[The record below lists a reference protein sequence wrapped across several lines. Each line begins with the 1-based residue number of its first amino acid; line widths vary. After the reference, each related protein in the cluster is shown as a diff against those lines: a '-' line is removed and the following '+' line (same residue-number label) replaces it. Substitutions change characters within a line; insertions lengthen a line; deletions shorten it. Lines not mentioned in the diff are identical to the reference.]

1 MTKEP
6 NNIKSYMIFCVV
18 VSILIL
24 LILGVF
30 TPLGRLF
37 TVNSW
42 VDVGVVKKCC
52 FFDLD
57 NTAGYSTSWK
67 LLLEFEDG
75 TLYLF
80 DNDYCGAY
88 YDFDKGFRYRIRV
101 SLKING
107 ELHLDAW
114 EWLGR

>member
-1 MTKEP
+1 MRKEA
-6 NNIKSYMIFCVV
+6 NIPKAHIIFCI
-18 VSILIL
+18 SIPIITL
-24 LILGVF
+24 LLCCF
-30 TPLGRLF
+30 LTPIGNLV
-37 TVNSW
+37 TIHSW

-52 FFDLD
+52 FFDPY

-88 YDFDKGFRYRIRV
+88 YDIDKGFRYRIRV

-107 ELHLDAW
+107 AFHLDAW
-114 EWLGR
+114 EWLGP